1 MTVESAPSHAGLSG
15 RLEDVPLVDIL
26 QFIQL
31 SGRTGT
37 LRLERDGDRGELLL
51 HLGKIVGARAPRT
64 LPLGQHLI
72 QRGGAEVA
80 GLERALAVQRTEG
93 RHEPIGAVLVR
104 LGLAKKDDVLAAFAE
119 QVAHTIYELLEWR
132 RGDFHFA
139 LADHVPPDDLAVS
152 PSALAELG
160 VHTQHLLLE
169 AARLFDE
176 RNRDDEAGIPRRG
189 PTSADLPAPPA
200 PEPKSAVPGAPRA
213 TPKAAPR
220 PTPPATSSSR
230 PGADAPA
237 RSRGHRPTER
247 HARSAPA
254 SAPEAGPKLRA
265 DSGVRD
271 RPTVRALSTDRAFV
285 GVLVGRAAAQGIH
298 VYQADPAEADAG
310 APGALPT
317 ATLVDLRAGVVA
329 RAMLESLRAAHPTTP
344 LVAVVDGAADFAA
357 SYDAGATAVLGP
369 EPDAVAAC
377 LAAVTR
383 HQTACAAGQLY
394 AEGLAAGF
402 AKLRRMTREIRT
414 GLMSATVS
422 LSMLNLISDTVERA
436 LFLVHR
442 PPELWVHGGFGQ
454 ADNGARLAE
463 RMRGLRVPLGR
474 AGALYECVLD
484 GQARALDWDDAALPA
499 ALAERLGM
507 PRARRCALFPVIS
520 GDRVIALVYADNGDK
535 EQPIEEIDFLELA
548 VSQMGMAY
556 ENELLR
562 RGEGRVA

>member
-1 MTVESAPSHAGLSG
+1 MSG

-37 LRLERDGDRGELLL
+37 LSLERDDARGELLV
-51 HLGKIVGARAPRT
+51 HLGKIVGARAPRS

-72 QRGGAEVA
+72 QRGVLEVA

-93 RHEPIGAVLVR
+93 RHEPIGAILVR
-104 LGLAKKDDVLAAFAE
+104 LGLAKKEDVLSAFAE

-132 RGDFHFA
+132 RGEFHFA

-152 PSALAELG
+152 PSELTELN

-176 RNRDDEAGIPRRG
+176 RNRDDEAGVSRRG
-189 PTSADLPAPPA
+189 PVSAPLSVPPA
-200 PEPKSAVPGAPRA
+200 PVPSSRRAGAPR
-213 TPKAAPR
+213 PAPGPPRASHSAPEAGSR
-220 PTPPATSSSR
+220 PTPPAAGSSR
-230 PGADAPA
+230 PAADPA
-237 RSRGHRPTER
+237 ARARGGRPTER
-247 HARSAPA
+247 LARSTPV
-254 SAPEAGPKLRA
+254 SAPSAGPRLRA

-271 RPTVRALSTDRAFV
+271 RPTIRALSTDRSFV
-285 GVLVGRAAAQGIH
+285 EVLVGRAAAQGIH
-298 VYQADPAEADAG
+298 LYPADPADSD
-310 APGALPT
+310 PGAEGAHP
-317 ATLVDLRAGVVA
+317 AASLVDLRGGMVA
-329 RAMLESLRAAHPTTP
+329 RAMLESLRAAQPTAP
-344 LVAVVDGAADFAA
+344 LVAVVDGAADIAA
-357 SYDAGATAVLGP
+357 SYDAGATAVVGP
-369 EPDAVAAC
+369 EPDAVVAC

-383 HQTACAAGQLY
+383 HQGACAAGQLY

-402 AKLRRMTREIRT
+402 AKLRRLTREIRT

-436 LFLVHR
+436 LFLLHR

-474 AGALYECVLD
+474 SGALYECVLD
-484 GQARALDWDDAALPA
+484 GQARALDWDEAALPA
-499 ALAERLGM
+499 VLGERLGM

-520 GDRVIALVYADNGDK
+520 GDRVIAVVYADNGDK
-535 EQPIEEIDFLELA
+535 ELPIEEIDFLELA